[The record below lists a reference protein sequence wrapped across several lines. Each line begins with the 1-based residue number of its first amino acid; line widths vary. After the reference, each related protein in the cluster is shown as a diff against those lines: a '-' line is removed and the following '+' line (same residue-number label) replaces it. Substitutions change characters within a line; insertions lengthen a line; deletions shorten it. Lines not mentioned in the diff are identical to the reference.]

1 MVVVRMKG
9 FTHTD
14 GKSVRMVDVGSK
26 AVVRRTA
33 TAEGHISLTEDTL
46 KLIKEKRIE
55 KGNVLATAQIAAIA
69 AVKRT
74 WDLIPL
80 CHQLPVTGVDVE
92 FDVTADGIT
101 ARVTVRCDGKTGVE
115 MEALTGVSVALL
127 TIWDMVK
134 SVEKDEHGQY
144 PETAI
149 SNIRVLKK
157 EKVELEEV
165 VE

>member
-1 MVVVRMKG
+1 MKKFSHLNG
-9 FTHTD
+9 E
-14 GKSVRMVDVGSK
+14 SVQMVDVGSK
-26 AVVRRTA
+26 AIVRRTA
-33 TAEGHISLTEDTL
+33 TAEGHIFLTKDTL
-46 KLIKEKRIE
+46 KLINEKRIE
-55 KGNVLATAQIAAIA
+55 KGNVLSTAQIAAIA

-80 CHQLPVTGVDVE
+80 CHQLPLTGVDVE
-92 FDVTADGIT
+92 FDVMDDGIT

-144 PETAI
+144 PETKI

-157 EKVELEEV
+157 EKAELEEV

>member
-1 MVVVRMKG
+1 MKMKRFSHLNG
-9 FTHTD
+9 N
-14 GKSVRMVDVGSK
+14 SVRMVDVGSK

-33 TAEGHISLTEDTL
+33 TAEGHISLSEDTL
-46 KLIKEKRIE
+46 RLINEKKVE
-55 KGNVLATAQIAAIA
+55 KGNVLVTAQIAAIA

-80 CHQLPVTGVDVE
+80 CHPLPLTGIDVE
-92 FDVTADGIT
+92 FDVMDDGIT
-101 ARVTVRCDGKTGVE
+101 VRVTVRCDGKTGVE
-115 MEALTGVSVALL
+115 MEAITGVSVALL

-134 SVEKDEHGQY
+134 SVEKDEKGQY

-149 SNIRVLKK
+149 KNIRVLKK